1 MINRIATVEAP
12 GNGRRRVLPADPSA
26 IPDRSS
32 GADLNAQIKQFIGDH
47 ASLSLAIGLTIGII
61 VGCLIKRR

>member
-12 GNGRRRVLPADPSA
+12 GNGRRKALPVDPSA
-26 IPDRSS
+26 VHYRSP
-32 GADLNAQIKQFIGDH
+32 GDDLNAQIKQFIGDH
-47 ASLSLAIGLTIGII
+47 ATLSLAIGLTIGII